1 MSRDDELGPKAI
13 PTTYAGVNFRSI
25 LEARWAIMFDSLGIV
40 WDFEPAI
47 PLSGYIADFL
57 VRVPMRRA
65 PFSRVPSTGLVLCE
79 AKPIV
84 CADDYEAPVRKIALS
99 GWEHAAV
106 VLCPTPWRVVYDA
119 LKPADD
125 RWAIGMATDRVERR
139 DALPGGHLA
148 WFPVGIDGDPAELV
162 LGGGRD
168 IRDLWRRAGNKTQ
181 WLPKVT
187 T

>member
-1 MSRDDELGPKAI
+1 MTRDDAGPKAI
-13 PTTYAGVNFRSI
+13 PTTYNGINFRSV
-25 LEARWAIMFDSLGIV
+25 LEARFALLFDSLGLV
-40 WDFEPAI
+40 WDYEPAI

-106 VLCPTPWRVVYDA
+106 VLCPTPWRVDDA
-119 LKPADD
+119 AD

-139 DALPGGHLA
+139 DALPGGHAA

-168 IRDLWRRAGNKTQ
+168 IRDLWRRAGNRTQ